1 MLALELT
8 DLKQIN
14 LSGLQLSQ
22 TTLDG
27 FQYYLPG
34 WSTLVEDTPFG
45 GNEHLAWIW
54 KVMAELTLLHK
65 VTLGV
70 DFKL

>member
-1 MLALELT
+1 MLTLELT

-34 WSTLVEDTPFG
+34 WSALVEDTPFG
-45 GNEHLAWIW
+45 GNEHL
-54 KVMAELTLLHK
+54 T
-65 VTLGV
+65 
-70 DFKL
+70 

>member
-1 MLALELT
+1 MLTLELT

-34 WSTLVEDTPFG
+34 WSALVEDTPFG
-45 GNEHLAWIW
+45 GNEHLA
-54 KVMAELTLLHK
+54 
-65 VTLGV
+65 
-70 DFKL
+70 

>member
-1 MLALELT
+1 MYLSGDDKMLTLELT

-34 WSTLVEDTPFG
+34 WSALVEDTPFG
-45 GNEHLAWIW
+45 GNEHLA
-54 KVMAELTLLHK
+54 
-65 VTLGV
+65 
-70 DFKL
+70 